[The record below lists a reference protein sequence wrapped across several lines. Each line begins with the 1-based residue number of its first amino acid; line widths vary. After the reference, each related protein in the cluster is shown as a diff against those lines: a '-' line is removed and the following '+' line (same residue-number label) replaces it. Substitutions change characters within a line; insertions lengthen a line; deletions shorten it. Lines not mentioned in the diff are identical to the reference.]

1 MLLHWAVFDI
11 AAGVKFCRLTALI
24 RRHLLGVPTIGG
36 LLWSQGIPVSDNKAQ
51 TNAISFTN

>member
-1 MLLHWAVFDI
+1 MLLPCTVFAI
-11 AAGVKFCRLTALI
+11 TAGVKFWRLTALF

-36 LLWSQGIPVSDNKAQ
+36 LLWSQGIPISDNKAQ